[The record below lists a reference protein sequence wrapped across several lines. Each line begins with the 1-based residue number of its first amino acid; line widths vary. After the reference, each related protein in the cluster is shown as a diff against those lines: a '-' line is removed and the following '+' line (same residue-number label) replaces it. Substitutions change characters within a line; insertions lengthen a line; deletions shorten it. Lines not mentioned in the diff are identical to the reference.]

1 MPLWRYFAFSGSVL
15 LAFLLLADWYLPKSS
30 ADSSR
35 AEVDKTII
43 RIHSAKQW
51 PDAVVFDTNRP
62 TMSATVSVA
71 EAAAVEAPMPAVE
84 TSTRETST
92 RQAFAQLAPAA
103 PIRPAASDVAP
114 KKEVAKKMAARHP
127 VRARA
132 PVRRLASY
140 QPTESRGFFP
150 FGW

>member
-15 LAFLLLADWYLPKSS
+15 LALLLLADWYLPKSS
-30 ADSSR
+30 AESSR
-35 AEVDKTII
+35 AEVDKTVI

-62 TMSATVSVA
+62 AIPA
-71 EAAAVEAPMPAVE
+71 PAAVADAALAETPMPATE
-84 TSTRETST
+84 TSS
-92 RQAFAQLAPAA
+92 RQAFAQLLPAP

>member
-15 LAFLLLADWYLPKSS
+15 LALLLLANWFMPQSS
-30 ADSSR
+30 AESSR
-35 AEVDKTII
+35 VEVDKTVI

-51 PDAVVFDTNRP
+51 PDAIVFDTNRP
-62 TMSATVSVA
+62 TISAPVSVA
-71 EAAAVEAPMPAVE
+71 EAAPVEAPMPAVE
-84 TSTRETST
+84 PST

-103 PIRPAASDVAP
+103 PVRPAASDAAP

-132 PVRRLASY
+132 PVRRMASY

>member
-15 LAFLLLADWYLPKSS
+15 LALLLLADWYLPKSS
-30 ADSSR
+30 AESAR
-35 AEVDKTII
+35 AEIDKTVI

-51 PDAVVFDTNRP
+51 PEAIVFDANRP
-62 TMSATVSVA
+62 AVPAPVVVA
-71 EAAAVEAPMPAVE
+71 DAAPVETPMPAAE
-84 TSTRETST
+84 TSS
-92 RQAFAQLAPAA
+92 RQAFAQLLPAS
-103 PIRPAASDVAP
+103 PTRPAASGVAP

-127 VRARA
+127 LRARA

-140 QPTESRGFFP
+140 QPTESRGFFS

>member
-15 LAFLLLADWYLPKSS
+15 FALLLLADWCLPKSS
-30 ADSSR
+30 ADLSR
-35 AEVDKTII
+35 AEVDKTVI

-51 PDAVVFDTNRP
+51 PDAVVFDTNLP
-62 TMSATVSVA
+62 TISAPVSVA
-71 EAAAVEAPMPAVE
+71 DAAPVEAPMPAAE
-84 TSTRETST
+84 SSS

-103 PIRPAASDVAP
+103 PIRPVASDVAP
-114 KKEVAKKMAARHP
+114 KKEVAMKKMAARHP

-140 QPTESRGFFP
+140 QPAESRGFFP

>member
-15 LAFLLLADWYLPKSS
+15 LALLLLADWYLPKSS
-30 ADSSR
+30 AESSR
-35 AEVDKTII
+35 ADVDKTII

-51 PDAVVFDTNRP
+51 PDAIVFDTNRP
-62 TMSATVSVA
+62 TTSAEVSVA
-71 EAAAVEAPMPAVE
+71 DSAPVEAPMPAI
-84 TSTRETST
+84 ETST

-103 PIRPAASDVAP
+103 PIRAAASDVAP
-114 KKEVAKKMAARHP
+114 KKEVAAKKMAARHP

>member
-1 MPLWRYFAFSGSVL
+1 L
-15 LAFLLLADWYLPKSS
+15 LLLADWYLPKSS
-30 ADSSR
+30 ADLSSR

-43 RIHSAKQW
+43 RIQSAKQW
-51 PDAVVFDTNRP
+51 PDAVVFDTNQP
-62 TMSATVSVA
+62 SIPAPVNVA
-71 EAAAVEAPMPAVE
+71 EAAPVEAPMPAV
-84 TSTRETST
+84 ETST

-103 PIRPAASDVAP
+103 PIRPAASEVAP

-127 VRARA
+127 VRVRA

-140 QPTESRGFFP
+140 QATESRGFFP

>member
-15 LAFLLLADWYLPKSS
+15 LAVLLLADWCLPKSS
-30 ADSSR
+30 AESSR
-35 AEVDKTII
+35 VEVDKTII

-51 PDAVVFDTNRP
+51 PDAIVFDTNRP
-62 TMSATVSVA
+62 TMSAPVSVA
-71 EAAAVEAPMPAVE
+71 DSAPVEAPMPAV
-84 TSTRETST
+84 ETST
-92 RQAFAQLAPAA
+92 RQAFAQLAPAP

-114 KKEVAKKMAARHP
+114 KTEVVAKKMAARHP

-140 QPTESRGFFP
+140 QPTESRGFFT